1 MSIQTK
7 VNQLTDLNNEIKRL
21 YKEIAKLKKI
31 TVTINKEITDYLVM
45 NNEKGFRCGSTAL
58 VLDVQTKPMAK
69 PKKSKEESYLQ
80 VIEQHGIDNPRMF
93 LSSLMEAGKNN
104 KEITKL
110 KFHKI

>member
-1 MSIQTK
+1 MSIQSK

-31 TVTINKEITDYLVM
+31 TVTINKDITDYLVA

-58 VLDVQTKPMAK
+58 VLDVKTKPYAK
-69 PKKSKEESYLQ
+69 PKKSKEESYLHML
-80 VIEQHGIDNPRMF
+80 EQYGIDNPRTF
-93 LSSLMEAGKNN
+93 LKDFMEAGKHT
-104 KEITKL
+104 KEVTQL